1 VDALK
6 YILQIHFENVHGHH
20 TNEDAILSPVLK
32 GRFAYPPK
40 LEDDHTMIITNIH
53 SLEKR
58 IKVFKPEDGT
68 EGLRAIVHAF
78 EVYEKSLL
86 PHLIEEEKVGLLLM
100 RAYFT
105 QDEIR
110 PVIAKIL
117 SRAQKMEPF
126 TLGLMIDSLGED
138 YIRNTMMKNEG
149 IPFFVWYLV
158 FIKQWKKFQREVLV
172 FYVALETNV
181 MPTIKQQRKIH
192 KKK

>member
-1 VDALK
+1 M
-6 YILQIHFENVHGHH
+6 
-20 TNEDAILSPVLK
+20 K

-40 LEDDHTMIITNIH
+40 QEDDHTMIITNIH

-58 IKVFKPEDGT
+58 IKVFKPEDGA
-68 EGLRAIVHAF
+68 EGLRAIIHAF

-117 SRAQKMEPF
+117 SRG
-126 TLGLMIDSLGED
+126 TL
-138 YIRNTMMKNEG
+138 YIRFND
-149 IPFFVWYLV
+149 
-158 FIKQWKKFQREVLV
+158 
-172 FYVALETNV
+172 
-181 MPTIKQQRKIH
+181 
-192 KKK
+192 